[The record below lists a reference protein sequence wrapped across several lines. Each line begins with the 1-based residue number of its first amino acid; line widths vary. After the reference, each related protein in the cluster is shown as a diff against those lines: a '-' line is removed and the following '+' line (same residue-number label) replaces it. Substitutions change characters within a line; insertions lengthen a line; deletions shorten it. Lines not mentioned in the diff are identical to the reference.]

1 MTVKQNQN
9 GKWSVEVARKG
20 MPRVRRTCFK
30 SQEDAEQFEREH
42 IAKHSLTAPKKKD
55 KSVIDSSRYFFFV
68 VNVYLPHHQFCD
80 Q

>member
-20 MPRVRRTCFK
+20 MPRVRRSRFK
-30 SQEDAEQFEREH
+30 SQGDAKQFEREY
-42 IAKHSLTAPKKKD
+42 IAKHSHADTKKKG
-55 KSVIDSSRYFFFV
+55 KPVIGGNRCFFFV
-68 VNVYLPHHQFCD
+68 VNVYLPHHQSCG